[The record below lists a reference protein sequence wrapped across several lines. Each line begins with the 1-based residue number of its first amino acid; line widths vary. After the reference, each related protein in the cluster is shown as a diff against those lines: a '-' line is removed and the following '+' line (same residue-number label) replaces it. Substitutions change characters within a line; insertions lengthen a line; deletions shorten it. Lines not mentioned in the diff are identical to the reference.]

1 MGVTIGYHYRLSAL
15 LYATAYWYLF
25 LVEKSRWNNHSYL
38 FGLLALVNLVS
49 DGHRK
54 WSVDAALRW
63 RQRRRVSNH
72 LLSTTSVPFWQI
84 ALLRFQL
91 FLVYF
96 YAGVKKVDGDWL
108 QGHSMVAL
116 SDHWI
121 WWPFRQGLGLPAHLI
136 DYYVIHLGGFLFDS
150 SVGFLLLAG
159 RTRPLAFA
167 LATFFNVANSQMF
180 TIGMFPWVMLAVM
193 PIFCRPD
200 WPTAVVEKVIG
211 LVKGGS
217 EKEDEK
223 AVVKKMIEK
232 PLLAPILNSS
242 QTRIHQRTSKNLVK
256 FFGAEFRWHLLSSY
270 FTSTLR
276 LPKEQQGTK
285 IQRLEPKKELASSD
299 APETPSP
306 ERLTVRQH
314 LTLLQLL
321 LYTAVQLSLPFAP
334 RLLLPGFSTWT
345 DGPYGTSWDMMVH
358 NWQHMH
364 TRVTVHAV
372 VGKQGADHQRP
383 VTLYLDPDNW
393 SLNGRW
399 AHHADMAVQFA
410 GCVSQQLE
418 RHFGLRAT
426 ALYLDVWS
434 SLNGRFSQ
442 RMYRPG
448 VNLLRYKWS
457 PFESPT
463 PKLVMP
469 ILQQAELWRG
479 RVEAV
484 DRAIGE
490 YRKGVNASTSTFESS
505 SSFLLYIADV
515 PGNSSKKHKLENGTY
530 FSSLPF

>member
-54 WSVDAALRW
+54 WSVDATLRW
-63 RQRRRVSNH
+63 QKKLNH
-72 LLSTTSVPFWQI
+72 LPLPKPSVPFWQI

-121 WWPFRQGLGLPAHLI
+121 WAPFTRSLGLPAHLI

-150 SVGFLLLAG
+150 SVGFLLLTG

-223 AVVKKMIEK
+223 AVVKKMIDK

-242 QTRIHQRTSKNLVK
+242 QTTIHQRASKNLVK

-270 FTSTLR
+270 FTCSPLR
-276 LPKEQQGTK
+276 LPKDRQKATTNLLTK
-285 IQRLEPKKELASSD
+285 E
-299 APETPSP
+299 APEQTEKEHTTSDTQKTPSP
-306 ERLTVRQH
+306 ETLTVRQH
-314 LTLLQLL
+314 LTLLLLL
-321 LYTAVQLSLPFAP
+321 LYTVVQLSLPFVP

-372 VGKQGADHQRP
+372 VGNQGDHQRP

-410 GCVSQQLE
+410 GCVSKQLE

-448 VNLLRYKWS
+448 VNLLRSGFKWS

-490 YRKGVNASTSTFESS
+490 YLKGINTTFKSTFESS

-515 PGNSSKKHKLENGTY
+515 PGSSITKKTN
-530 FSSLPF
+530 